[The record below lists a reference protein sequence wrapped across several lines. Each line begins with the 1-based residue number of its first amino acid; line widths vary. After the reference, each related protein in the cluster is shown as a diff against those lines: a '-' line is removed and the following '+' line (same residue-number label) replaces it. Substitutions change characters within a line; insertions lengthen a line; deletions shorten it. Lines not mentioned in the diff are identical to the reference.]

1 VEEKTLM
8 AIHTFKAEVTQLLH
22 LIIHS
27 LYSHREIFLRELI
40 SNASDALDKLKY
52 LTLTDSRFK
61 DMPFEPR
68 IDVLFDEKKSKTLT
82 VSDTGIGM
90 NEEDLIQNLGMIA
103 SSGTR
108 NFIEKMTGDARKDAS
123 LIGQFGVG
131 FYSVFMVSEKV
142 EIISLKTGEEKAY
155 KWISDGKGD
164 FEVKDADRDSN
175 GTTVICYLTEDGKEY
190 ANRWRIESVAK
201 KYSNHIPFP
210 IYLHFEEKRL
220 DGEGEKKQERRE
232 QKVEQ
237 INAASAFWKRPK
249 SELSEEDYTGFY
261 KTLSHDQ
268 EPPLHYL
275 HTHAEGAL
283 EYSTLFYIP
292 RKAPPDM
299 FQVDYQSGVKLYVKR
314 VFITDDDRE
323 LMPTYMRFIRGI
335 IDSEDLPL
343 NVSREVL
350 QKNRIIENIRNVSV
364 KKILGELVDLAK
376 KGDEKYQ
383 QFYKQ
388 YRIPLKE
395 GLYQDYS
402 NRDII
407 MELVRFKSTTLDG
420 YTSFAE
426 YLDRKKDDQKVIYY
440 ITGANEEN
448 VRRSPLL
455 EVYREKGI
463 EVLIMDDEIDE
474 IVVPAIGAYK
484 DTELRAVNRSDATED
499 IVKEGNDERNEQLQP
514 LLMRIKEVF
523 GERVKD
529 VRMSERLTDSPS
541 CIVADGSDPTIQMQ
555 HLMELMGQKSEENF
569 RPVLEIN
576 PGHPIIKKMGSVE
589 DRELFEDIAW
599 LLLEQAM
606 LIEGAPPKDIT
617 AFTRR
622 LNSIMAKAL

>member
-1 VEEKTLM
+1 LEEKTLM
-8 AIHTFKAEVTQLLH
+8 AIHTFKAEVSQLLH

-61 DMPFEPR
+61 DLPFEPR

-82 VSDTGIGM
+82 VFDTGIGM

-108 NFIEKMTGDARKDAS
+108 NFVEKMTGDVRKDTS

-142 EIISLKTGEEKAY
+142 EVISLKAGEDKAF

-164 FEVKDADRDSN
+164 FEVKDVDRDSN

-190 ANRWRIESVAK
+190 ANRWQIESVAK

-210 IYLHFEEKRL
+210 IYLHFEEKHL
-220 DGEGEKKQERRE
+220 DGEGEKKKERRE
-232 QKVEQ
+232 QTVEQ

-249 SELSEEDYTGFY
+249 SELSEEDYTEFY
-261 KTLSHDQ
+261 KTLTHDQ
-268 EPPLHYL
+268 EPPLYYL

-350 QKNRIIENIRNVSV
+350 QKNLIIENIRNSSV
-364 KKILGELVDLAK
+364 KKILGELADLTE
-376 KGDEKYQ
+376 KGDEKYE
-383 QFYKQ
+383 QFYEQ

-395 GLYQDYS
+395 GLYQDFS
-402 NRDII
+402 NRDKL
-407 MELVRFKSTTLDG
+407 MELVRFKSTTVEG

-426 YLDRKKDDQKVIYY
+426 YLDRKQDDQNFIYY
-440 ITGANEEN
+440 ITGTNEDN

-474 IVVPAIGAYK
+474 IVVPAIGLYK
-484 DTELRAVNRSDATED
+484 GTELRSVNRSDATED
-499 IVKEGNDERNEQLQP
+499 IIKEGNDERNEQVQP
-514 LLMRIKEVF
+514 LLMRIKEVL

-555 HLMELMGQKSEENF
+555 HLMKLMGQESEENF
-569 RPVLEIN
+569 RPILEIN
-576 PGHPIIKKMGSVE
+576 PGHSIIKKMDSVE
-589 DRELFEDIAW
+589 DSELFEDIAW

-606 LIEGAPPKDIT
+606 FIEGAPPKDIT

>member
-1 VEEKTLM
+1 M

-27 LYSHREIFLRELI
+27 LYSHREIFFRELI

-61 DMPFEPR
+61 DMPFDPR
-68 IDVLFDEKKSKTLT
+68 IDVLFDEKKSKTIT

-123 LIGQFGVG
+123 LIGEFGVG

-142 EIISLKTGEEKAY
+142 EVISLKAGEEKAF

-175 GTTVICYLTEDGKEY
+175 GTTVICYLSEDGKEY
-190 ANRWRIESVAK
+190 ANRWRIESVVK

-210 IYLHFEEKRL
+210 IYLHFEEKPL
-220 DGEGEKKQERRE
+220 DGEGEKKKEHSE

-249 SELSEEDYTGFY
+249 SELGEEDYTEFY
-261 KTLSHDQ
+261 KTLTHDHD
-268 EPPLHYL
+268 PPLHYL

-292 RKAPPDM
+292 GKAPPDM

-343 NVSREVL
+343 NVSREAL
-350 QKNRIIENIRNVSV
+350 QKNRIIENIRNASV
-364 KKILGELVDLAK
+364 KKILGELAGLAE
-376 KGDEKYQ
+376 KGDEKYE
-383 QFYKQ
+383 QFYEQ
-388 YRIPLKE
+388 YRILLKE
-395 GLYQDYS
+395 GLYQDFS
-402 NRDII
+402 NRDVL
-407 MELVRFKSTTLDG
+407 MELVRFKSTMVDG

-440 ITGANEEN
+440 ITGANEDN

-455 EVYREKGI
+455 EVYREKGL
-463 EVLIMDDEIDE
+463 EVLIMDEEIDE

-484 DTELRAVNRSDATED
+484 DTELRSVNRSDATED
-499 IVKEGNDERNEQLQP
+499 IIKEGNDERNEQLQP
-514 LLMRIKEVF
+514 LLMRIKEVL
-523 GERVKD
+523 GESVKD
-529 VRMSERLTDSPS
+529 VHMSERLTDSPS

-555 HLMELMGQKSEENF
+555 NLMKLMGQESEENF
-569 RPVLEIN
+569 RPILEIN
-576 PGHPIIKKMGSVE
+576 PGHSIIKKMDSVE
-589 DRELFEDIAW
+589 DSDLFADTAW

-622 LNSIMAKAL
+622 LNSILAKAL